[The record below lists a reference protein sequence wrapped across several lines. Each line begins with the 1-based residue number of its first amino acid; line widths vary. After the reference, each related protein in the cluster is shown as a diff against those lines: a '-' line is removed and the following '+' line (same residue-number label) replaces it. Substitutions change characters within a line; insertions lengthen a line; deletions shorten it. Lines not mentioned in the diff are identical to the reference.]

1 MSLITA
7 KRLQV
12 LLASAAKVRLVD
24 ATWFLPGSP
33 FAGPADTTAREVFEA
48 ERIHGAVFVDVD
60 AISDVSFSAAGH
72 NLPTLAN
79 FSAAMQELGIDRDT
93 SVVVYDQHGVFSA
106 PRFWYTLRA
115 FGHPTVAVLNGG
127 LPAWKRDGFPVDG
140 PETPLADFSAS
151 GSARVAAA
159 WEKDTDMQLNLADML
174 ALQAAPGENVVL
186 DARPASRFYG
196 ETPEPRAGLRGGH
209 MPCSTSLPFGDLLV
223 KDDRT
228 GGVVEMRPDDELR
241 AIIVDGA
248 GVDLAKPIT
257 TSCGSGMTACVVSLA
272 LERLGAERTAVYDGS
287 WSEWGAQA
295 ETPVVKRG
303 ADGSDVTVP

>member
-1 MSLITA
+1 MISA
-7 KRLQV
+7 RALQK
-12 LLASAAKVRLVD
+12 LLKSSAQVRVVD

-33 FAGPADTTAREVFEA
+33 FAGPADTTAREAFNS
-48 ERIHGAVFVDVD
+48 ERIQGAVFIDVD
-60 AISDVSFSAAGH
+60 AISDAEYSAAPH
-72 NLPTLAN
+72 NLPTLAT
-79 FSAAMQELGIDRDT
+79 FTAAMQELGIDRET
-93 SVVVYDQHGVFSA
+93 SVVVYDQHGLFSA

-151 GSARVAAA
+151 GSASAAVA
-159 WEKDTDMQLNLADML
+159 WEKKADVQLNLDGMR
-174 ALQAAPGENVVL
+174 ALQAAPGDNIVV
-186 DARPASRFYG
+186 DARPAARFFG
-196 ETPEPRAGLRGGH
+196 EAPEPRAGLRGGH

-228 GGVVEMRPDDELR
+228 GGVLEMRSDDELR

-248 GVDLAKPIT
+248 GVDLSKPIT

-272 LERLGAERTAVYDGS
+272 LERLGVEHSAVYDGS
-287 WSEWGAQA
+287 WSEWGAQPD
-295 ETPVVKRG
+295 TRVVKRG
-303 ADGSDVTVP
+303 ADGSDVAVP